1 MAKKKQNAKGKVEQK
16 ASKGRLLHSA
26 VDKISNVMDKIG
38 IAYLVVIFALLVG
51 VVLICYCAFPPEV
64 REVFTPVVGG
74 LFSLVIIPFVLEE
87 RKHTRGIKEKSFE
100 RNAGLYR
107 EYLAIVVG
115 ISQEDDANCAKCDY
129 YRVLLKK
136 YTANHYLDMCLQF
149 PSDLYWEIHRVAAYL
164 EQKDM
169 SVAKYY
175 AQKTIF
181 LIRKQAG
188 MDKTE
193 CNSDRLLAYYSQNG
207 KVSK

>member
-1 MAKKKQNAKGKVEQK
+1 MAKKKQNAKDKIEQK
-16 ASKGRLLHSA
+16 ASKGRKWHSA
-26 VDKISNVMDKIG
+26 IDKISNVMDKIG
-38 IAYLVVIFALLVG
+38 IVYLVVVLSLVFGAL
-51 VVLICYCAFPPEV
+51 LICYCAFPPEI

-87 RKHTRGIKEKSFE
+87 RKHTRDIKEKSFE
-100 RNAGLYR
+100 RNADLYR
-107 EYLAIVVG
+107 EYLAIAVG
-115 ISQEDDANCAKCDY
+115 ISQEDDANCARCDY
-129 YRVLLKK
+129 YKVLLKK

-164 EQKDM
+164 EKKDM

-175 AQKTIF
+175 TQKSIS

-188 MDKTE
+188 LDKTE